1 MIKNIKQV
9 ANVLLYNN
17 ISFSVD
23 FESRILTVKDEKIR
37 NDLFEIAC
45 YHAETKKL
53 VLMCS
58 DYINTISVDT
68 LNMYF
73 KENSN

>member
-9 ANVLLYNN
+9 ASVLLFNN

-23 FESRILTVKDEKIR
+23 FENKILTVRDEKVR

-45 YHAETKKL
+45 YHSETKKL

-58 DYINTISVDT
+58 DFINVISVDT
-68 LNMYF
+68 LNNYF
-73 KENSN
+73 KQN